1 MLAAAPAW
9 VPGRAAQARTLLQ
22 RMAESQ
28 QPPPDA
34 SPGRREPG
42 RDAGAT
48 FRVPAVVVSAVA
60 VVAGTA
66 VLGALTGV
74 AWAAAAPRALVI
86 VVGRGSADVVNPE
99 TSAFIAADG
108 WFTLLT
114 VIGGVI
120 SGVLGYLLAVR
131 RHGAPAMA
139 AVLAGGVAAAL
150 LARWVGQQSGTAAFN
165 SSLLAGRAGL
175 LLHAPLM
182 LGGVGVLAFWAL
194 AAGLTAGGI
203 EAAGVIRER
212 QAARARMPSQRPA
225 PAAGAEPPPGP

>member
-1 MLAAAPAW
+1 
-9 VPGRAAQARTLLQ
+9 VK
-22 RMAESQ
+22 
-28 QPPPDA
+28 
-34 SPGRREPG
+34 
-42 RDAGAT
+42 
-48 FRVPAVVVSAVA
+48 FRVPAVAATAVA

-66 VLGALTGV
+66 ALGALTGV
-74 AWAAAAPRALVI
+74 AWAAAAPRVLVI

-139 AVLAGGVAAAL
+139 AVLAGSVAAAL

-165 SSLLAGRAGL
+165 NGLTAGRAGA

-203 EAAGVIRER
+203 EAARLIRER
-212 QAARARMPSQRPA
+212 QAARAGLPSQRSA
-225 PAAGAEPPPGP
+225 PVAGADPPPGR